1 MADMST
7 TTGGGTNEQ
16 SDRDEDV
23 RALLRDALPPVSYER
38 QRDLWPQMLARI
50 EKAPAL
56 ARRVPWFDWVLAAA
70 AVVCVVCVP
79 KVIPFLLFHL

>member
-1 MADMST
+1 MST
-7 TTGGGTNEQ
+7 TTSGGANEQ

-23 RALLRDALPPVSYER
+23 RALLRDALPPVSDER
-38 QRDLWPQMLARI
+38 LRDLWPQMLARL
-50 EKAPAL
+50 EQPPMV

-79 KVIPFLLFHL
+79 KMIPFLLFHL